1 MIFFDFS
8 FFVFPIFMIITIFPC
23 KTSFVIERIPFPVG
37 NFSVDRCHV
46 HPPISASVKF
56 FAEYKFVTHG
66 SSAGRWHVGQL
77 LGDAS
82 ASEVEA
88 FLMET
93 SNHLPI

>member
-1 MIFFDFS
+1 MQNFIRNRTDSFS
-8 FFVFPIFMIITIFPC
+8 AVD
-23 KTSFVIERIPFPVG
+23 

-66 SSAGRWHVGQL
+66 SSAGRCHVGQL

-88 FLMET
+88 FLMERKIKLQFK
-93 SNHLPI
+93 SF